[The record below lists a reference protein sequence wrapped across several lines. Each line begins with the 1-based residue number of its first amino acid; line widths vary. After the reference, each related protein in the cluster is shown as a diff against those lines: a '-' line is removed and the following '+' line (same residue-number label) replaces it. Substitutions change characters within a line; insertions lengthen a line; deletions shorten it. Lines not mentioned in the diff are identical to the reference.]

1 MQSVIC
7 VLLPIALLMLAAG
20 CDEPSGKG
28 SSTPQDAKSRPTT
41 GPTAAVPGKADY
53 PVVKLETTEGTI
65 QLELNR
71 VKAPG
76 TVENFLGYVRKGF
89 YDGTVFHRI
98 KGDFMIQGG
107 GYTEDLSRKPSDK
120 SIKNEADNGLSNDNG
135 TIAMARM
142 GEPHTASSEFFIN
155 VVDNSFLNHKS
166 KQDGRT
172 WGYCVF
178 GKVKD
183 DASMKVVETIK
194 KITVVP
200 NPMMGGE
207 VSKPTKLVKITKAT
221 IVSE

>member
-1 MQSVIC
+1 MHSLIC
-7 VLLPIALLMLAAG
+7 VLLPIAVLMLAAG
-20 CDEPSGKG
+20 CDEPSEK
-28 SSTPQDAKSRPTT
+28 SSGTPQDAKSRPTT
-41 GPTAAVPGKADY
+41 GPSAAVPGKGDY

-71 VKAPG
+71 VKAPI

-89 YDGTVFHRI
+89 YDGLVFHRI

-107 GYTEDLSRKPSDK
+107 GYTEDLSKKPADK
-120 SIKNEADNGLSNDNG
+120 NITNEADNGLKNDNG
-135 TIAMARM
+135 TIAMARLPD
-142 GEPHTASSEFFIN
+142 PHTASSEFFIN

-166 KQDGRT
+166 KQDGRS

-194 KITVVP
+194 RIPVVA

-207 VSKPTKLVKITKAT
+207 MSKPTKLVKITKAT